1 MISLTCTSCKKVLEI
16 DDAFAGGVCRCQHC
30 GTIQTVPSSLKKIVR
45 PGSPGVGAK
54 TLYQRTTTNT
64 STGSNSG
71 SAPAKSAASATNTLG
86 RSAAPE
92 GSTSPTRPT
101 VSRPRMMIA
110 LAIIALVVIISA
122 AVAVLRFHS

>member
-30 GTIQTVPSSLKKIVR
+30 GTIQTVPSSLKKVIR
-45 PGSPGVGAK
+45 PGSPGVAAK

-64 STGSNSG
+64 ASAA
-71 SAPAKSAASATNTLG
+71 APAKSAAGAAAPPT
-86 RSAAPE
+86 RAAAPE
-92 GSTSPTRPT
+92 STIKPT

>member
-30 GTIQTVPSSLKKIVR
+30 GTIQTVPSSLKKVIR

-64 STGSNSG
+64 PSG
-71 SAPAKSAASATNTLG
+71 NAAAKSAGAAIATATPT
-86 RSAAPE
+86 RAAAPE
-92 GSTSPTRPT
+92 GTIAKPTI
-101 VSRPRMMIA
+101 SRPRMMIA

-122 AVAVLRFHS
+122 ALAVMRFHS